1 MSSSAEAHT
10 GNQSGFIPGDGTTD
24 AVLDLGNKIFG
35 EWGLEFWLLIP
46 NDKEAYM
53 NLQGTVPIGAGEWA
67 VGNIFFNQD
76 LLTPGMGQIDDT
88 ALGAVDFNFP
98 QGQWFKVI
106 MNWDISAG
114 ISAATWQFNVAG
126 VDVLPAGTAYTNSA
140 GTSPSSVGGI
150 DFFSISTNHQLYI
163 DDLCYG
169 EGFIGNYRP
178 RTRCRQ

>member
-1 MSSSAEAHT
+1 MSSSAQAHT

-126 VDVLPAGTAYTNSA
+126 VDVLPAGTPYTMLLELLH
-140 GTSPSSVGGI
+140 
-150 DFFSISTNHQLYI
+150 FCWWY
-163 DDLCYG
+163 
-169 EGFIGNYRP
+169 
-178 RTRCRQ
+178 

>member
-1 MSSSAEAHT
+1 MSSDAQAR
-10 GNQSGFIPGDGTTD
+10 SGTKSGYIPDDGTTD

-46 NDKEAYM
+46 DNKEGYF
-53 NLQGTVPIGAGEWA
+53 NLQGTVPIGSGEWA

-76 LLTPGMGQIDDT
+76 LLTPGEGSVDDS
-88 ALGAVDFNFP
+88 ALGLVTFTYP
-98 QGQWFKVI
+98 QGEWFRVI

-140 GTSPSSVGGI
+140 GTSPTSVGGI
-150 DFFSISTNHQLYI
+150 NFYSISTNNELYI
-163 DDLCYG
+163 DDICYG
-169 EGFIGNYRP
+169 EE
-178 RTRCRQ
+178 